1 MFLKKEELYYNSADG
16 ITKIYA
22 TLWIPD
28 EIKMVFQI
36 AHGMVEHIERYD
48 DFAKFLNSFGILVL
62 GNDHLGHGNSINSK
76 EDFGYFSE
84 ENGNKNVIED
94 MYSLTKIAKER
105 YKNVPYVFLGH
116 SMGSYL
122 LRQYL
127 CQYGQELDASIIMG
141 AGDEPLLKLKGG
153 MAIIEKIASKKGWR
167 YRSKIIDKAIF
178 GGFNK
183 KFEPAKTSKDWL
195 SKDEN
200 TVNQYILDE
209 KCNFIF
215 TLNAYY
221 NLLYGIN
228 KLCDDNY
235 LNNMPKN
242 LPILLI
248 AGEDDPVGNFGKG
261 IHNIF
266 KKYKSIGMQ
275 FVEIKLY
282 PNLRHEILNEIEKEV
297 VYNDILQWLKQL
309 I

>member
-127 CQYGQELDASIIMG
+127 CQYGQELDAAIIMG

-195 SKDEN
+195 SRDEN

-297 VYNDILQWLKQL
+297 VYNDILQWLKL
-309 I
+309 II

>member
-62 GNDHLGHGNSINSK
+62 GNDHLGHGNSINYK

>member
-127 CQYGQELDASIIMG
+127 CQYGQELDAAIIMG

-195 SKDEN
+195 SRDEN

>member
-84 ENGNKNVIED
+84 ENGNKNIIED